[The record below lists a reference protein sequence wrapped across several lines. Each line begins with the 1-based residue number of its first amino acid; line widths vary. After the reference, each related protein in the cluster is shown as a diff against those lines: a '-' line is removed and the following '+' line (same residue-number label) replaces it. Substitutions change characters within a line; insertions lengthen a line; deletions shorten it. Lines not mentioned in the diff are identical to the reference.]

1 MITTYRFEE
10 LKLSAT
16 RRWKDE
22 NGKRRQETKQFSQ
35 TLNPYNK
42 NKDGMVKSR
51 SEIWAELHA
60 ARTAWLESFEV
71 KNDTPDNAAASL

>member
-16 RRWKDE
+16 RYWKDE
-22 NGKRRQETKQFSQ
+22 NGKRRQETKQFFQ

-42 NKDGMVKSR
+42 NRDGLVKTR
-51 SEIWAELHA
+51 SEIWEELHA
-60 ARTAWLESFEV
+60 ARAAWLESFRAKEGS
-71 KNDTPDNAAASL
+71 NE